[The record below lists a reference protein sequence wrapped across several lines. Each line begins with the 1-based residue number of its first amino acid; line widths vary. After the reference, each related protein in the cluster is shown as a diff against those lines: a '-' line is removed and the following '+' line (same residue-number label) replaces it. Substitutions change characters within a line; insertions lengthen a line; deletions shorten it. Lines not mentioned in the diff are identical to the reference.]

1 MCDRPAIQSIPL
13 LQPLSAEPLLDRLQ
27 SSRFS
32 LQYILYFLALEL
44 NAQVPLQ
51 SDGEKAEVLFKK
63 GSALIANATEHVT
76 SHDFSDQSDK
86 VQKLVNLFK
95 KYHKRLVELEQA
107 ETLMG
112 LDMGIDV
119 DRFAQEE
126 DYRREIILALARCE
140 APTESFAVGPSRRQ
154 FVDYVCEKQAIIA
167 CALNEMFLSVSG
179 SNRFCFC
186 QRGCYC
192 SVTLLG
198 L

>member
-1 MCDRPAIQSIPL
+1 MCDRPVTQLIPL

-154 FVDYVCEKQAIIA
+154 FVDYVRSRP
-167 CALNEMFLSVSG
+167 L
-179 SNRFCFC
+179 
-186 QRGCYC
+186 
-192 SVTLLG
+192 
-198 L
+198 